1 MVATT
6 ISKLQIVDKLT
17 TIGKFIS
24 IYLLNTKRI
33 NQYNLKDQIQSSV
46 QYNIILP

>member
-6 ISKLQIVDKLT
+6 TSKLQVVDKII

-24 IYLLNTKRI
+24 IYLVNIKRNRNI
-33 NQYNLKDQIQSSV
+33 NVIDQI
-46 QYNIILP
+46 

>member
-6 ISKLQIVDKLT
+6 ISKLQIVDKFI

-33 NQYNLKDQIQSSV
+33 VINVNNRSNLE
-46 QYNIILP
+46 